1 MTPTPDQIQK
11 LPKWAQ
17 EHLRDLSRQREEAVR
32 TLNKL
37 IDEQTP
43 SKFSIEAHPCL
54 GENPGPSFKTRYIQT
69 DHIKVAHAEVELHV
83 LIRDNGD
90 NGSGRICLQWNDPR
104 RTCGD
109 IQMKPVSFQSI
120 ELQSKE
126 NMR

>member
-1 MTPTPDQIQK
+1 MTPTKDQIQK

-37 IDEQTP
+37 IDE
-43 SKFSIEAHPCL
+43 AHPCL
-54 GENPGPSFKTRYIQT
+54 GENPGPSFKTRYVQT
-69 DHIKVAHAEVELHV
+69 DHIKVAHAGVELHV

-90 NGSGRICLQWNDPR
+90 NGSGRICLQWNDPK

-126 NMR
+126 NMQ